1 MQQNLT
7 PDINDVDD
15 ENEHAAV
22 HDDNDDDSESV
33 NMYLKL
39 QITNTRQ
46 ATLLSEN
53 LVSLK
58 LMCPCQ

>member
-1 MQQNLT
+1 VEPT
-7 PDINDVDD
+7 PHINDVDD
-15 ENEHAAV
+15 ENEHVAV
-22 HDDNDDDSESV
+22 HDDHDDDSESV
-33 NMYLKL
+33 NKYLKL
-39 QITNTRQ
+39 QITKTSP